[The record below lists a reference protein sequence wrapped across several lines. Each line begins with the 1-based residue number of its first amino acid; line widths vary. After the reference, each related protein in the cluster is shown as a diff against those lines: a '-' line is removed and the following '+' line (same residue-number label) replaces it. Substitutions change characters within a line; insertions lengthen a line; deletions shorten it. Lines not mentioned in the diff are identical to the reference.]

1 MSSAMAITT
10 SGASPTAR
18 GASGTRPRVS
28 IAISTGAA
36 RPRRACASRV
46 AFSTSAR
53 SAPRAM
59 EGPSSPICPPWC
71 RSRSG
76 ASTRWRQSPDRLPPQ
91 SLLRLERSPSPPA
104 AAETAPGASRHRQ
117 PLRSDARGPRGNR
130 RRPVAECEVDCR
142 LCPTRL
148 RPSDLLDGAEPGA
161 PGLPGAQS
169 RLLSSRRSDDDRAH
183 PAAPRSRRRHL
194 GLLLRPTLR
203 HAGRLAG
210 GRQARARRPRAKA
223 ASRRQRG
230 RHARAGWRWR
240 AARRRLCRVRAMG
253 GRGRRRR
260 RRGAPLRPRHGG
272 GARAREPR
280 IRRRRRP
287 RGHGGA
293 RGPAARRPLPRRP
306 RRGRG
311 RAAPAS
317 LADPSWRR
325 VLHLELVLLLE
336 GNPDRGELALLLLAY
351 ARGGASEKLFSAWWS
366 ECRITLLDPAPA
378 PSAKISE
385 LADSIRTIA
394 RPD

>member
-169 RLLSSRRSDDDRAH
+169 RLLSSRRSDNDRAH
-183 PAAPRSRRRHL
+183 PAAPRSRPRHL
-194 GLLLRPTLR
+194 GLPLRPTPR
-203 HAGRLAG
+203 HTARL
-210 GRQARARRPRAKA
+210 P
-223 ASRRQRG
+223 RG
-230 RHARAGWRWR
+230 R
-240 AARRRLCRVRAMG
+240 
-253 GRGRRRR
+253 
-260 RRGAPLRPRHGG
+260 
-272 GARAREPR
+272 
-280 IRRRRRP
+280 
-287 RGHGGA
+287 
-293 RGPAARRPLPRRP
+293 
-306 RRGRG
+306 RG

-317 LADPSWRR
+317 LADPWWRR

-366 ECRITLLDPAPA
+366 ECRVTLLDPAPA
-378 PSAKISE
+378 PSEKIRE
-385 LADSIRTIA
+385 LGDSIRTIA
-394 RPD
+394 RPAS